1 MPLDFQDSANYI
13 SVIQY
18 VAWLIEEAWDHR
30 RRRYRQFA
38 LAALA
43 AVAIA
48 ALVWVTIPHGSESP
62 AGSAAPRPARPAVIA
77 PSRVLSKSPYL
88 GVSCPISNSI
98 ACDRVGL
105 AVRLKRPAV
114 SVTATIAGVPL
125 ALNQHGPQPDH
136 LPLARRVF
144 YGYLQPAGIVSRL
157 HIRPV
162 DGNEIVT
169 KHGRTRVI
177 LRHQMWFGEGNARSP
192 LIRLTI
198 RSAAGQTIIT
208 QRRVGLATG
217 WG

>member
-1 MPLDFQDSANYI
+1 M
-13 SVIQY
+13 QY
-18 VAWLIEEAWDHR
+18 VGWLIEEAWEHR

-48 ALVWVTIPHGSESP
+48 ALVWVAIPHGSGSH
-62 AGSAAPRPARPAVIA
+62 AGSAAPQPPRPDVIPA
-77 PSRVLSKSPYL
+77 SRVLSKAPYL
-88 GVSCPISNSI
+88 GVSCPIANSI

-105 AVRLKRPAV
+105 AVWLKRPAV
-114 SVTATIAGVPL
+114 SVTATIAGAPL

-136 LPLARRVF
+136 LRLPRRVF
-144 YGYLQPAGIVSRL
+144 YGYLQPAGITSRL

-162 DGNEIVT
+162 EGNEIIT
-169 KHGRTRVI
+169 KHGRTRVVV
-177 LRHQMWFGEGNARSP
+177 RPQMWFGEGNARAP
-192 LIRLTI
+192 LIKLTVHY
-198 RSAAGQTIIT
+198 SDGQTILT

>member
-1 MPLDFQDSANYI
+1 M
-13 SVIQY
+13 QY

-48 ALVWVTIPHGSESP
+48 ALVWVAIPLGSGSP
-62 AGSAAPRPARPAVIA
+62 PGSAAPQPLRSDVIPA
-77 PSRVLSKSPYL
+77 SRVLSKSPYL
-88 GVSCPISNSI
+88 GVSCPIANSI

-105 AVRLKRPAV
+105 AVWLRRPAV
-114 SVTATIAGVPL
+114 SVTATIAGTPL

-136 LPLARRVF
+136 LPLPRREF
-144 YGYLQPAGIVSRL
+144 YGYLQPARIVSRL

-162 DGNEIVT
+162 MGNEIIT
-169 KHGRTRVI
+169 KHGHTRVVV
-177 LRHQMWFGEGNARSP
+177 RRQMWFGEGNARSP
-192 LIRLTI
+192 LIRLTVHYPD
-198 RSAAGQTIIT
+198 GQTIIT